1 MRGVCG
7 AWDSGGDRLNE
18 ADSVTIMA
26 SFRRHNPFDGV
37 SFRKLIDVFGAD
49 SNAFHDSGA
58 SKEQGVADCQR
69 LIESLVCS
77 VFDAILCIAKETV
90 FSLKDSFFLA
100 EVSELPVNV
109 DQTGFR
115 HVFERRDDAVA
126 VLARNGAFDLKCF
139 HAFDDSTV
147 SR

>member
-1 MRGVCG
+1 
-7 AWDSGGDRLNE
+7 
-18 ADSVTIMA
+18 MA

-69 LIESLVCS
+69 FVEILVCS
-77 VFDAILCIAKETV
+77 VFDAILCVAKETV

-100 EVSELPVNV
+100 EVAKLPVNV

-115 HVFERRDDAVA
+115 QVFEVRDDAIPE
-126 VLARNGAFDLKCF
+126 LTGWCAFNLKCF
-139 HAFDDSTV
+139 HALDLKFN
-147 SR
+147 RGPLG